1 MVTAKAFSLRP
12 VANPVNVSKF
22 EKEVPLL
29 T

>member
-1 MVTAKAFSLRP
+1 MVTARTFSLRP

-22 EKEVPLL
+22 EKEVPPL